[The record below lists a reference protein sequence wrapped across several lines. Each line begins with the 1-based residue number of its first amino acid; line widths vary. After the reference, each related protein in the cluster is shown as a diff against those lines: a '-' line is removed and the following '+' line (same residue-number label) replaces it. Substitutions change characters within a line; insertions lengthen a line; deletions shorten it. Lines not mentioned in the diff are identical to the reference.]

1 MSLTAP
7 VPGPDAPGA
16 MVAARVAEVG
26 RRLQLRQAGIA
37 EGMSELLARDVAGLD
52 DDRQLIEMLYASVE
66 SNVSTIFHILS
77 NDISLEHLQPTT
89 AAVEYALRLAQRGI
103 PGNSLRRA
111 YHVGQDDLMASCY
124 DEVQALDCAP
134 ELKVE
139 VLHRVS
145 QIAAKYIDWI
155 TQYVLQVYDDERQRW
170 ITASGNV
177 HSSLI
182 NAMISG
188 KGDGAES
195 FTAETGYALDQFHV
209 GVIVWTVEPDPGSEA
224 LMGLEQLV
232 RVLGTK
238 TNGVAQPIF
247 TAVDRTTGWA
257 WLPRGRDSSTVPAD
271 VGRELLAKTP
281 GARIAFG
288 LPAPGL
294 AGFKRTHD
302 QAEAARFVALASAD
316 TVPAAVGYGDPGVAI
331 VSALARDIDT
341 TRTWV
346 SEVLGAL
353 AADTPNNGRLR
364 LTLHTFLNTGGSFVQ
379 TAGLLN
385 MHRNT
390 VKYRVDKALEL
401 RGRPLG
407 GDRLDV
413 EMALQACQF
422 LGKSVLQ
429 QG

>member
-1 MSLTAP
+1 MSANTPAAVSSL
-7 VPGPDAPGA
+7 VVE
-16 MVAARVAEVG
+16 VA
-26 RRLQLRQAGIA
+26 RRLQLRQSEISDA
-37 EGMSELLARDVAGLD
+37 MSELLAHDVAGLD
-52 DDRQLIEMLYASVE
+52 DDPQLIEMLNASVE
-66 SNVSTIFHILS
+66 GNVSTIFHILG
-77 NDISLEHLQPTT
+77 NDIPLEHLHPTT

-124 DEVQALDCAP
+124 EEVQALDCAP

-155 TQYVLQVYDDERQRW
+155 TQYVLQAYDDERQRW
-170 ITASGNV
+170 ISASGNV

-182 NAMISG
+182 HAMISG
-188 KGDGAES
+188 KTGGTES
-195 FTAETGYALDQFHV
+195 FTAETGYALNQFHV
-209 GVIVWTVEPDPGSEA
+209 GVIVWTVEADPGAES
-224 LMGLEQLV
+224 LMDLEPLA
-232 RVLGTK
+232 RLLGVET
-238 TNGVAQPIF
+238 GSVAQPIF

-257 WLPRGRDSSTVPAD
+257 WLPRGRDSSQVHAE

-281 GARIAFG
+281 RARIAFG
-288 LPAPGL
+288 LPAHGA
-294 AGFKRTHD
+294 AGFRSTHD
-302 QAEAARFVALASAD
+302 QAEAARFVALASAGAA
-316 TVPAAVGYGDPGVAI
+316 PAAISYGDQGVAV

-346 SEVLGAL
+346 SGVLGAL
-353 AADTPNNGRLR
+353 ATNTANNSRLR
-364 LTLHTFLNTGGSFVQ
+364 QTLQTFLSTGGSFAQ
-379 TAGLLN
+379 AAELLN

-407 GDRLDV
+407 PDRLDV
-413 EMALQACQF
+413 EMALQVCHF
-422 LGKSVLQ
+422 LGKAVLQ
-429 QG
+429 ESAGAG